1 MNVLLLGATGR
12 LGSEILK
19 RLIDEKIE
27 TTALV
32 RNPDKLKLNSEH
44 LTVVK
49 GDVTN
54 SIDLNKAMKS
64 VDVVIT
70 ALNIS
75 RKSDFPW
82 AKLRTP
88 KTLLSDTMKI
98 LVDLGEKNDIQKIIT
113 ISAWGANESKN
124 DLPMWFKW
132 LINNSNVKYGY
143 EDHERQENILVKS
156 DVDWMIIRPVGL
168 SDSQKNKK
176 ANIST
181 DSKTFGLLVARK
193 TVANFIVT
201 NLKGNQFVKKIVT
214 IS

>member
-113 ISAWGANESKN
+113 ISAWGTNESKN

-201 NLKGNQFVKKIVT
+201 NLKGNQFVKKIVP

>member
-1 MNVLLLGATGR
+1 M
-12 LGSEILK
+12 
-19 RLIDEKIE
+19 
-27 TTALV
+27 
-32 RNPDKLKLNSEH
+32 KLNSEH

-132 LINNSNVKYGY
+132 LINNSNVKSGY

>member
-132 LINNSNVKYGY
+132 LINNSNVKYGC